1 METIFTPRLALRPFR
16 EADFAALFAMHQRPE
31 VSRWLGNGEIPTAA
45 QTRYR
50 LALYRQPLVASGA
63 ILAITPREAADDA
76 TFYGTALLKPIP
88 LSAGEAAETLFEVG
102 WHLHP
107 DYWHQGYATEAAA
120 ALLARAEAAGLPQVV
135 AVTWPDNLR
144 SQAVMRRLGM
154 VRVGLSRRFY
164 DAETLLF
171 VRRFI

>member
-76 TFYGTALLKPIP
+76 TFYGPVLLKPIP
-88 LSAGEAAETLFEVG
+88 LSAGEVAETLFEIG

-135 AVTWPDNLR
+135 AVTLPDNLR
-144 SQAVMRRLGM
+144 SQAVMQRLGM
-154 VRVGLSRRFY
+154 VRIGLSRRFY

-171 VRRFI
+171 VRRFV